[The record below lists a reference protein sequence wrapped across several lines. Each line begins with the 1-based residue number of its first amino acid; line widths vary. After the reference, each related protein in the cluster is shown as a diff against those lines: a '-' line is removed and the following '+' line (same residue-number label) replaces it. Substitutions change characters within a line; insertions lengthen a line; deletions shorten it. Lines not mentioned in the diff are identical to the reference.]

1 MVALII
7 SADDYGQ
14 SAAIDQAIVA
24 LIRQGRLT
32 ATSCMSLSPRWP
44 SAAKLLTAEVRRM
57 ADIGL
62 HLDFTQY
69 SQTLRHQHP
78 QLVMRSLLRSLDKQ
92 QIRANIAQQLDSFEA
107 ALDAPPDYVD
117 GHQHVHQLP
126 QIRDLLLQELQARYE
141 GQLPWIRIS
150 RPQGDGL
157 KGNIIAALGAKRMQQ
172 QARAR
177 GFRTSDLLLGVYG
190 FDQGLPD
197 YGMKLQRW
205 LNIAKIEAEQGRQ
218 AALMCHP
225 GMSAESEDVVR
236 ESDNQQYKIDAVTD
250 PIAQARPME
259 YQALSSLA
267 FGEMLQNLAIHPE
280 RGSRMLKVIQDRH

>member
-205 LNIAKIEAEQGRQ
+205 LNIAKSEAEQGRQ

-225 GMSAESEDVVR
+225 GMSL
-236 ESDNQQYKIDAVTD
+236 ESDNINGDSNNAQNKTDAVID
-250 PIAQARPME
+250 PISQARPME

-267 FGEMLQNLAIHPE
+267 FGEMLQNLAIQPE
-280 RGSRMLKVIQDRH
+280 RGSRMLKVIQERH

>member
-1 MVALII
+1 MVALIV

-32 ATSCMSLSPRWP
+32 ATSCLTLSPRWDA
-44 SAAKLLTAEVRRM
+44 AAKLLTAEVRRL

-62 HLDFTQY
+62 HLDFTQF
-69 SQTLRHQHP
+69 SQSVRHPHP
-78 QLVMRSLLRSLDKQ
+78 QLVLRCLLRSLDKQ

-107 ALDAPPDYVD
+107 ALGGPPDYVD

-126 QIRDLLLQELQARYE
+126 QIRDLLLQELKARYE

-157 KGNIIAALGAKRMQQ
+157 KGAVIASLGATRMQQ
-172 QARAR
+172 HAQAQ
-177 GFRTSDLLLGVYG
+177 GFRTTDILLGVYG

-197 YGMKLQRW
+197 YGRQLQRW
-205 LNIAKIEAEQGRQ
+205 LNTASKEAEQGKQ

-225 GMSAESEDVVR
+225 GMSEQEAIASKAELV
-236 ESDNQQYKIDAVTD
+236 AD

-267 FGEMLQNLAIHPE
+267 FGEMLKSSAVRLE
-280 RGSRMLKVIQDRH
+280 RGSHLLKLKVQPRA

>member
-157 KGNIIAALGAKRMQQ
+157 KGNIIAALGANRLQQ
-172 QARAR
+172 HARAR

-205 LNIAKIEAEQGRQ
+205 LNIAKSEAEQGRQ

-225 GMSAESEDVVR
+225 GMSL
-236 ESDNQQYKIDAVTD
+236 ESDNINGDSNNAQNKTDAVID

-267 FGEMLQNLAIHPE
+267 FGEMLQNLAIQPE
-280 RGSRMLKVIQDRH
+280 RGSRMLKVIQERH

>member
-1 MVALII
+1 MLALIL

-32 ATSCMSLSPRWP
+32 ATSCLSLSPRWN
-44 SAAKLLTAEVRRM
+44 AAARLLSAEVRGL

-69 SQTLRHQHP
+69 SQALRHPHP
-78 QLVMRSLLRSLDKQ
+78 QLVMRSLLHSLDKQ
-92 QIRANIAQQLDSFEA
+92 QIRANIVQQLDRFEA
-107 ALDAPPDYVD
+107 AMDSPPDYVD

-126 QIRDLLLQELQARYE
+126 QIRDLLLQELHARYE

-150 RPQGDGL
+150 RPKGDGL
-157 KGNIIAALGAKRMQQ
+157 KGAVIAALGAKRMQQ
-172 QARAR
+172 HASEL

-197 YGMKLQRW
+197 YGLNLQRW
-205 LNIAKIEAEQGRQ
+205 LNIASNEAAEGRQ

-225 GMSAESEDVVR
+225 GMSDDSKSEM
-236 ESDNQQYKIDAVTD
+236 TD

-267 FGEMLQNLAIHPE
+267 FGDMLQKSGIRLE
-280 RGSRMLKVIQDRH
+280 RGSRLLKSK